1 MIIFMVLA
9 IALGLLVGTLNNQIV
24 SVDLLWVQLN
34 WPQGLLLLSS
44 LVVGIFIGV
53 AICWLTSVLPLR
65 MQIRKLKRAKT
76 SSNGYPEISDV

>member
-1 MIIFMVLA
+1 MVLA

-44 LVVGIFIGV
+44 LVMGLLIGV
-53 AICWLTSVLPLR
+53 AVSWLISVVPLR
-65 MQIRKLKRAKT
+65 MQIRKLNRTKS
-76 SSNGYPEISDV
+76 SSNGFPEITDV

>member
-1 MIIFMVLA
+1 MVLA

-44 LVVGIFIGV
+44 LVMGLLIGV
-53 AICWLTSVLPLR
+53 GVSWLISVLPLR
-65 MQIRKLKRAKT
+65 MKIRKLNRSKS
-76 SSNGYPEISDV
+76 SSNGFPEITDV